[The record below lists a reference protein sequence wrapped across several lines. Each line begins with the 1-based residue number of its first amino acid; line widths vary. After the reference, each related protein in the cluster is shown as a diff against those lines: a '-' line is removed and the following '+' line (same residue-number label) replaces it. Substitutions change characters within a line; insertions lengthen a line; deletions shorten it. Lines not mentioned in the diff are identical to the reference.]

1 MKNKINNYLFSVVK
15 AIQKIEKT
23 LLLLE
28 NVDGDGDRPER
39 EEERESVKEERERRD
54 IGGVEILALFG
65 FS

>member
-39 EEERESVKEERERRD
+39 EKRREKAWKRREK
-54 IGGVEILALFG
+54 GEILVE
-65 FS
+65 